1 MKAKSDA
8 ASANSGL
15 PPGISAADRAVANQ
29 AYKKALEGAALTA
42 TEQSALKRYETAKEE
57 QLRWRY
63 YSAIP
68 QKHWRQMSGRQTKV
82 LHDQA
87 KTYGLPIGGATIDLP
102 AFVRA
107 FHDFLAANSRVLS
120 KAGEGGTSKAANS
133 PALERYR
140 EERAKLARLD
150 RLEREAEL
158 MPRVSVQ
165 EGLGRIAA
173 LLRGMGEVLQKTYG
187 PDALRLL
194 DETLDDAERE
204 MERLFG
210 SGVQGADSDETGENL
225 EEEDLDADT
234 TPPPA

>member
-8 ASANSGL
+8 TSANSGL
-15 PPGISAADRAVANQ
+15 PPGISAADRALANV
-29 AYKKALEGAALTA
+29 AYKKALDGGTLTA
-42 TEQSALKRYETAKEE
+42 TEQSALKRYEKAKEE

-63 YSAIP
+63 YGAIP

-102 AFVRA
+102 AFVRS

-120 KAGEGGTSKAANS
+120 KAGEAGSSKAANS

-158 MPRVSVQ
+158 MPRVYVQ

-173 LLRGMGEVLQKTYG
+173 LLRGMGDVLQRTYG

-210 SGVQGADSDETGENL
+210 SGTHGAEPDDSTVNSL
-225 EEEDLDADT
+225 EDLDADT
-234 TPPPA
+234 APPPA